1 MSGWFT
7 EVTILL
13 LLLWSQQRQLSLF
26 NPPLHQK
33 VSQESLPSNVGAVV
47 EVEAVS
53 IVEAVEIAV
62 VPDVAARTHPTLIN
76 PTLTKIKTNLPI
88 KDLTKRVL
96 GPLQTFQTMPVL
108 AIGRMAEMR
117 PTVPTL

>member
-26 NPPLHQK
+26 NPLLQQK

-53 IVEAVEIAV
+53 IVVAVEIAA
-62 VPDVAARTHPTLIN
+62 VPDVAARTLPTLSL
-76 PTLTKIKTNLPI
+76 TLPKIKTNLPI